1 MNPTQVTQFLHSLRQ
16 AYRDLEVDIKQK
28 DIEVV
33 WDIED
38 DDIVDTS
45 HPYDRCY

>member
-28 DIEVV
+28 GN
-33 WDIED
+33 
-38 DDIVDTS
+38 
-45 HPYDRCY
+45 